1 VFEARRITLLALC
14 VGCTLASHAQQSTS
28 GARGMRGASS
38 QPALPARGIPLITQ
52 AGLQF
57 RDLDRNGKVD
67 PYEDWRLG
75 APERARDLVARMT
88 LAEKAGAMMH
98 GTAPTAG
105 GAASTPDSG
114 YDVAAIEPLILQSN
128 VTAFITRLSLAG
140 ARFADENNRLQ
151 AIAERGRLGI
161 PILISS
167 DPRNHFDSTLGA
179 SVAANAFSQWPQPL
193 GLASIGDADLTRRFA
208 DIARQEYRAVGIH
221 MALSPQADLATEPR
235 WPRIDGTFG
244 EDPDLV
250 SRMVA
255 AYVAG
260 FQGSESGVTT
270 TGVATIVKHWVG
282 YGASQE
288 GFDGHNYYGRFSS
301 FPGKRFDDHVR
312 PFDAAFRVHAAG
324 VMPTYNVLV
333 GASINGQPL
342 EQVGAGFNRQ
352 LLTQLLRE
360 QHGFTGVVLSD
371 WAITN
376 DCDTSCRIGTPQQS
390 PASIGMPWGVE
401 QATKV
406 ERFAKGVNAG
416 LDQFGGTT
424 EAALLIE
431 AVRSGRVTEGRLD
444 ESVRR
449 IVELKF
455 RLGLFENPY
464 GDPAAAAKVVGAREF
479 QDAALDAQR
488 RSLVLLENS
497 RGLLPLARTARK
509 IYAQGLDSKALAAYG
524 LTSVDDPAQADVAI
538 IRVYAPHQMLHAGF
552 FFGSRQREGSLAF
565 EPGSPDYELI
575 KATAS
580 KVPTVVIVRLDR
592 PAILTNIKDAA
603 GALLGEFGA
612 SDRAVLDVLTGK
624 AQSRGKLPFELPASM
639 RDVEAQLPDTPHDLQ
654 KPLYPIRSGN

>member
-1 VFEARRITLLALC
+1 MFRARRITLLALC
-14 VGCTLASHAQQSTS
+14 ASCTVATHAQQNTS
-28 GARGMRGASS
+28 SASP
-38 QPALPARGIPLITQ
+38 QPALSARGAPLITQ

-57 RDLDRNGKVD
+57 RDLDRNGKLD
-67 PYEDWRLG
+67 PYEDWRVG

-98 GTAPTAG
+98 GTAPAKG
-105 GAASTPDSG
+105 DG
-114 YDVAAIEPLILQSN
+114 YDIAAIEPLILQSS

-140 ARFADENNRLQ
+140 APFAEENNKLQ
-151 AIAERGRLGI
+151 AVAERGRLGI

-193 GLASIGDADLTRRFA
+193 GLASIGDAELTKRFA

-244 EDPDLV
+244 EDPELV
-250 SRMVA
+250 SRMVG

-260 FQGSESGVTT
+260 FQGSEDGVTT

-282 YGASQE
+282 YGASQD

-301 FPGKRFDDHVR
+301 FPGKRFEDHVR

-324 VMPTYNVLV
+324 VMPTYNVLLGAEV
-333 GASINGQPL
+333 GGQPL

-376 DCDTSCRIGTPQQS
+376 DCNASCQTGTPPQAA
-390 PASIGMPWGVE
+390 ASIAMPWGVE
-401 QATKV
+401 QASKV

-424 EAALLIE
+424 EAAMLIE
-431 AVRSGRVTEGRLD
+431 AVHSGRVTEARID

-449 IVELKF
+449 VLELKF

-464 GDPAAAAKVVGAREF
+464 VDPATAAQIVGAREF
-479 QDAALDAQR
+479 QDAALDAQH
-488 RSLVLLENS
+488 RSLVLLENP
-497 RGLLPLARTARK
+497 RALLPLAKTARK
-509 IYAQGLDSKALAAYG
+509 VYVHGVDAKALAAYG
-524 LTSVDDPAQADVAI
+524 LTAVDDPVKADVAI
-538 IRVYAPHQMLHAGF
+538 VRVYTPHQMLHAGH

-565 EPGSPDYELI
+565 EPGSADYELI
-575 KATAS
+575 KATGS
-580 KVPTVVIVRLDR
+580 KVPTVVLVRLDR
-592 PAILTNIKDAA
+592 PAILTNIKDSA
-603 GALLGEFGA
+603 GALIGEFGV
-612 SDRAVLDVLTGK
+612 SDSAVLDVLTGK
-624 AQSRGKLPFELPASM
+624 AQPRGKLPFELPSSM
-639 RDVEAQLPDTPHDLQ
+639 RDVEAQRPDTPHDSHQ
-654 KPLYPIRSGN
+654 PLYRIFFGRSLRVRNGN

>member
-1 VFEARRITLLALC
+1 MRVFRTRRITLLALC
-14 VGCTLASHAQQSTS
+14 ASCTVATHAQQN
-28 GARGMRGASS
+28 ASRAS
-38 QPALPARGIPLITQ
+38 LQPALSARGAPLITQ

-57 RDLDRNGKVD
+57 RDLDRNGRLD
-67 PYEDWRLG
+67 PYEDWRLA
-75 APERARDLVARMT
+75 APERARDLVSRMT

-98 GTAPTAG
+98 GTAPTKG
-105 GAASTPDSG
+105 DG
-114 YDVAAIEPLILQSN
+114 YDIAAVEPLILQSS

-140 ARFADENNRLQ
+140 APFAEENNKLQ
-151 AIAERGRLGI
+151 AVAERGRLGI

-193 GLASIGDADLTRRFA
+193 GLASIGDPELTKRFA

-244 EDPDLV
+244 EDPELV
-250 SRMVA
+250 SRMVG

-260 FQGSESGVTT
+260 FQGSEDGVTT
-270 TGVATIVKHWVG
+270 TGVATVVKHWVG
-282 YGASQE
+282 YGASQD

-324 VMPTYNVLV
+324 VMPTYNVLLGTEV
-333 GASINGQPL
+333 GGQPL
-342 EQVGAGFNRQ
+342 EQVGAGFNWQ

-376 DCDTSCRIGTPQQS
+376 DCNASCETGTPPQA

-401 QATKV
+401 KASKV

-424 EAALLIE
+424 EAAMLIE
-431 AVRSGRVTEGRLD
+431 AVRSGRVTEARLD
-444 ESVRR
+444 ESVQRLL
-449 IVELKF
+449 ELKF

-464 GDPAAAAKVVGAREF
+464 VDPAAAAKVIGAREF

-488 RSLVLLENS
+488 RSLVLLENP
-497 RGLLPLARTARK
+497 RALLPLAKSARK
-509 IYAQGLDSKALAAYG
+509 VYVHGVDAKALAAYG
-524 LTSVDDPAQADVAI
+524 LTAVDDPAKADVAI
-538 IRVYAPHQMLHAGF
+538 IRVYTPHQMLHAGH

-580 KVPTVVIVRLDR
+580 RVPTVVIVRLDR
-592 PAILTNIKDAA
+592 PAILTSIKDAA
-603 GALLGEFGA
+603 GALIGEFGA
-612 SDRAVLDVLTGK
+612 SDRALQDVLTGK
-624 AQSRGKLPFELPASM
+624 AQARGKLPFELPSSM
-639 RDVEAQLPDTPHDLQ
+639 RDVEAQLPDIPHDSHQ
-654 KPLYPIRSGN
+654 PLYPIFFGRSLRVRNGS

>member
-1 VFEARRITLLALC
+1 MLLALC
-14 VGCTLASHAQQSTS
+14 LGCTLASQAQQ
-28 GARGMRGASS
+28 GASRASS
-38 QPALPARGIPLITQ
+38 QPALPTRAIPLIKQ
-52 AGLQF
+52 AELQF
-57 RDLDRNGKVD
+57 RDLDRNGKLD

-114 YDVAAIEPLILQSN
+114 YDIASIEPLILQSS

-140 ARFADENNRLQ
+140 ARFAEENNRLQ

-193 GLASIGDADLTRRFA
+193 GFASMGDADLTKRFA

-221 MALSPQADLATEPR
+221 MTLSPQADLATEPR

-244 EDPDLV
+244 EDPELV
-250 SRMVA
+250 SRMVS
-255 AYVAG
+255 AYISG
-260 FQGSESGVTT
+260 FQGGAAGVTT
-270 TGVATIVKHWVG
+270 TSVATVVKHWVG
-282 YGASQE
+282 YGASQD

-301 FPGKRFDDHVR
+301 FPGKRFEDHVR

-324 VMPTYNVLV
+324 VMPTYNVLL
-333 GASINGQPL
+333 GTPEIGGQPL

-352 LLTQLLRE
+352 LLTHLLRE
-360 QHGFTGVVLSD
+360 QHGFAGMVLSD

-376 DCDTSCRIGTPQQS
+376 DCNTSCQSGTPPQGG
-390 PASIGMPWGVE
+390 ASIGMPWGVE
-401 QATKV
+401 KASKV
-406 ERFAKGVNAG
+406 ERFAKGVSAG

-424 EAALLIE
+424 EASQLVE
-431 AVRSGRVTEGRLD
+431 AVRSGRVAEARLD

-449 IVELKF
+449 ILELKF

-464 GDPAAAAKVVGAREF
+464 VDPAVAAKVVGSRGF

-488 RSLVLLENS
+488 RSLVLLENP
-497 RGLLPLARTARK
+497 RGLLPLAKSARK
-509 IYAQGLDSKALAAYG
+509 VYVHGVETKELAAYG
-524 LTSVDDPAQADVAI
+524 FTAVNDPAKADVAI
-538 IRVYAPHQMLHAGF
+538 VRVYAPHQMLHAGH

-592 PAILTNIKDAA
+592 PAILTNIRDEV
-603 GALLGEFGA
+603 GALIGEFGA
-612 SDRAVLDVLTGK
+612 GDRAVLGVLTGK
-624 AQSRGKLPFELPASM
+624 AQPQGKLPFELPASM
-639 RDVEAQLPDTPHDLQ
+639 RDVEAQLPDTPHDSQ
-654 KPLYPIRSGN
+654 KPLYPIFFGRSLTLRSGS